1 MPGDRPIRWG
11 LMGTGNIAALF
22 ARDLELADDAVAI
35 AAGSRRPES
44 AAAFADRLGIPR
56 WHGSYEALAH
66 DPEVDVVYVA
76 TPAPAHAECAL
87 LATGAGKAVVC
98 EKPFTL
104 DAAQARAV
112 VDAARAAG
120 TFAMEAMWTRFLPHM
135 VKVRELL
142 PRLGPIRLVQAD
154 VGQHITDPRHRLFAP
169 ERGGGALLDLG
180 VYPLALASMV
190 LGRPASIRAAG
201 VTAPTGVDLQTA
213 ALLEYDDGALAV
225 LAATLDATTPTVAAL
240 TGRDGRI
247 EIEAPWYKP
256 AAFTLVAGD
265 ERARFAYPVAGRGM
279 QYQAAEVGRCL
290 RAGLRESPA
299 MPLDET
305 VAIMET
311 LDAVRLRI
319 GLDFPSG

>member
-35 AAGSRRPES
+35 AVGSRRPES

-56 WHGSYEALAH
+56 RHGSYEGLAR
-66 DPEVDVVYVA
+66 DPDVDVVYVA
-76 TPAPAHAECAL
+76 TPAPAHADCAL
-87 LATGAGKAVVC
+87 LAIGAGKAVVC

-112 VDAARAAG
+112 VGAARAAG
-120 TFAMEAMWTRFLPHM
+120 TFLMEAMWTRFLPHM

-154 VGQHITDPRHRLFAP
+154 VGQRISDADHRLFAP
-169 ERGGGALLDLG
+169 ELGGGALLDLG
-180 VYPLALASMV
+180 VYPVALASMV
-190 LGRPASIRAAG
+190 LGRPASIRAVSVPTG
-201 VTAPTGVDLQTA
+201 TGVDLHTA
-213 ALLEYDDGALAV
+213 ALLEYD
-225 LAATLDATTPTVAAL
+225 
-240 TGRDGRI
+240 DGRI

-256 AAFTLVAGD
+256 AAFTLITGE
-265 ERARFAYPVAGRGM
+265 ERARFAFPVAGRGM

-299 MPLDET
+299 IPLDET

-311 LDAVRLRI
+311 LDAVRDRT